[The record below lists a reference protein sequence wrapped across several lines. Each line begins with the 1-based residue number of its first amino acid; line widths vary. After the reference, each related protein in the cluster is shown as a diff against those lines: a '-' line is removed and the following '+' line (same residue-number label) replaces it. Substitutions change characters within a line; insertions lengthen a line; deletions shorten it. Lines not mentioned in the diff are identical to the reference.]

1 VLVGLLG
8 IVVVLEGDVGPGP
21 LLLNMAGITVDDGP
35 LHVLLLDELFQ
46 LVGKSTQTLAL
57 LVVNALQVKNV

>member
-1 VLVGLLG
+1 MG
-8 IVVVLEGDVGPGP
+8 
-21 LLLNMAGITVDDGP
+21 GITVDDGP